1 MRVYVNGKQ
10 VLIFRGARVIDALRR
25 VFVRR
30 KMDLH
35 LIDNVTVYDSYGN
48 EIATD
53 GRMKDDQRITFK
65 FMDENEITNN
75 NNIEEK

>member
-1 MRVYVNGKQ
+1 MRVYVNDKQ
-10 VLIFRGARVIDALRR
+10 VLIFRGARVIDAVRR

-35 LIDNVTVYDSYGN
+35 LINNIMVFDSYGN

-53 GRMKDDQRITFK
+53 GHMKDDQRISFK
-65 FMDENEITNN
+65 VITPDE
-75 NNIEEK
+75 